1 MCWRSSARWACSHKS
16 RCLSWRPATRSA
28 TSPCAWARRCALAA
42 SPPSHAVELVAYAT
56 EEPPHFA
63 GPRMGS
69 AVHAQG
75 LRDAGTPVR
84 LMLSLEMIGYFS
96 DAPGSQRYPVKGLS
110 AVYGDRGDF
119 LALIAPFSA
128 SDMQLTRRVKALA
141 QGATQLPVRSLNAPA
156 FVPGVDFWRK
166 LHQLDGD
173 KLLDGLVW
181 QAFSGPIRQLLD
193 NPYVFESFWSFQRG
207 EIAEDEW
214 KLRLSKGKKAAA
226 SLLASGNTAE
236 LLGLMFQRI
245 YTLRNQLMHGGAT
258 WDSEVNRSQLR
269 DCVNLLGKL
278 VPVVITIMI
287 NNPQATWGDA
297 VYPVVNS

>member
-1 MCWRSSARWACSHKS
+1 MSDFAPLKERHRSLRDGMPLALNLRVHRA
-16 RCLSWRPATRSA
+16 LSWLQRAEQCSDADGRFVFLWIA
-28 TSPCAWARRCALAA
+28 FNA
-42 SPPSHAVELVAYAT
+42 AYAQ
-56 EEPPHFA
+56 EMPHNA
-63 GPRMGS
+63 
-69 AVHAQG
+69 
-75 LRDAGTPVR
+75 R
-84 LMLSLEMIGYFS
+84 LSEHENF
-96 DAPGSQRYPVKGLS
+96 RE
-110 AVYGDRGDF
+110 
-119 LALIAPFSA
+119 
-128 SDMQLTRRVKALA
+128 
-141 QGATQLPVRSLNAPA
+141 
-156 FVPGVDFWRK
+156 FWRK

-181 QAFSGPIRQLLD
+181 QAFSGPVRQLLD

-287 NNPQATWGDA
+287 NNSQATWGDA